1 MSDIHIV
8 EGSPQIVELAA
19 VVQVFKKWSDAI
31 HMVTES
37 VYVTGIVTR
46 IEVAY
51 LKEVSNKQLFAL
63 LYLFFYLYVK
73 GMLLHHKCSIPY
85 HLARTINRR
94 Q

>member
-1 MSDIHIV
+1 MVIVWQDSQGQWMSDIHIV

-37 VYVTGIVTR
+37 AYVTGIVTR

-63 LYLFFYLYVK
+63 LYLFFY
-73 GMLLHHKCSIPY
+73 
-85 HLARTINRR
+85 
-94 Q
+94 